1 MKYDYIVVGSGLYG
15 SIFAHEAKSKGK
27 SVLVVDKRPN
37 IAGNVYTEKQEGINV
52 HMYGAHIFHTNDKRV
67 WNYIT
72 QFAEFNRF
80 TNSPVANYK
89 GELYSMPFN
98 MYTFNKMWGVVT
110 PEEAAAKI
118 EEQKKEITGEP
129 KNLEEQAISLVGR
142 DIYEKLVKGYTE
154 KQWGRDCRELP
165 AFIIKR
171 LPVRLTFDNNYFN
184 ALYQGIPIGGYTK
197 MVENLLDGIE
207 VRLNTDY
214 LEHKAELDALADKVV
229 YTGPIDAYFGFKL
242 GTLEY
247 RSVRFEN
254 ETLDIPNFQGNAAVN
269 YTDRETP
276 WTRIIEHKWFEFGKD
291 EDGNDLPKTIISRA
305 PQIRYRYTNKNFQLT
320 GAAVWQSQYTSQGPE
335 GKTHKYLKQSCIP
348 EFYVGADYKN
358 GGLLAGVGI
367 ELLSLK
373 PRTESIVNTDK
384 YKVDERITTLSYE
397 AHVKYTNKDWF
408 IAAKSVLGSN
418 LTQASGL
425 GGFGIK
431 SVNEQTGEQE
441 YTPIRFSSSWFNVVY
456 GQKWKPGIFV
466 GYAKNLGTSDALYA
480 PKGNDAKLY
489 GTGTDLNQLVTAGAE
504 LTYNVPHWK
513 FGLEYTL
520 SSAWYGSL
528 NTSNGKI
535 QDTHA
540 VCNNRIVA
548 VAMFM
553 F

>member
-1 MKYDYIVVGSGLYG
+1 M
-15 SIFAHEAKSKGK
+15 
-27 SVLVVDKRPN
+27 
-37 IAGNVYTEKQEGINV
+37 Q
-52 HMYGAHIFHTNDKRV
+52 
-67 WNYIT
+67 
-72 QFAEFNRF
+72 
-80 TNSPVANYK
+80 
-89 GELYSMPFN
+89 
-98 MYTFNKMWGVVT
+98 
-110 PEEAAAKI
+110 
-118 EEQKKEITGEP
+118 
-129 KNLEEQAISLVGR
+129 
-142 DIYEKLVKGYTE
+142 
-154 KQWGRDCRELP
+154 
-165 AFIIKR
+165 
-171 LPVRLTFDNNYFN
+171 
-184 ALYQGIPIGGYTK
+184 
-197 MVENLLDGIE
+197 
-207 VRLNTDY
+207 
-214 LEHKAELDALADKVV
+214 
-229 YTGPIDAYFGFKL
+229 
-242 GTLEY
+242 
-247 RSVRFEN
+247 
-254 ETLDIPNFQGNAAVN
+254 
-269 YTDRETP
+269 
-276 WTRIIEHKWFEFGKD
+276 
-291 EDGNDLPKTIISRA
+291 
-305 PQIRYRYTNKNFQLT
+305 
-320 GAAVWQSQYTSQGPE
+320 
-335 GKTHKYLKQSCIP
+335 
-348 EFYVGADYKN
+348 
-358 GGLLAGVGI
+358 AGVGV
-367 ELLSLK
+367 EMLSLK
-373 PRTESIVNTDK
+373 PRTEATRHHYFTDP
-384 YKVDERITTLSYE
+384 YTGYMYSMETTFKVDERITTLSYE

-408 IAAKSVLGSN
+408 IGAKSVLGSN